1 MKYCQLVFSLPFEVM
16 TKKFFVK
23 FKMELVEFKANR
35 SRAGRVTNGQ
45 KRRLLHLIQQH
56 RSVGR
61 GQFRKPNARKEH
73 EKVWAAV
80 VAELNALGGS
90 HKSPNQWKKCWIDW
104 KSAVKKL
111 HNAHRAFA
119 RRTVDVT
126 IEDEVI
132 FEVEALE
139 EVAMGQVLEVVP
151 NKQQPKQ
158 RTNQSCVEEASILIE
173 NHHAQLK
180 EILERQHKEHMGV
193 LNGIHDTLRALLE
206 TMTGATVA

>member
-1 MKYCQLVFSLPFEVM
+1 MPTERSPDELETCRCKNRPKPLDAMDREILEFFSSDMVYEDGLTPEIGLS
-16 TKKFFVK
+16 T
-23 FKMELVEFKANR
+23 
-35 SRAGRVTNGQ
+35 T
-45 KRRLLHLIQQH
+45 
-56 RSVGR
+56 
-61 GQFRKPNARKEH
+61 
-73 EKVWAAV
+73 
-80 VAELNALGGS
+80 AEM
-90 HKSPNQWKKCWIDW
+90 
-104 KSAVKKL
+104 
-111 HNAHRAFA
+111 
-119 RRTVDVT
+119 VDVT
-126 IEDEVI
+126 IEDEGDATANIGLAANADSLDI

-158 RTNQSCVEEASILIE
+158 RTNKSCVEEASSLIE